1 MKPNKNLMLLKY
13 DFENSQFPQW
23 YDESTKRTLE
33 EIANDI
39 SQGKMTWNEFRE
51 FVDNNLGHNG
61 FASDCL
67 RYVQKKL

>member
-13 DFENSQFPQW
+13 DFENSQLPQW

-51 FVDNNLGHNG
+51 FVDNNLDQHD
-61 FASDCL
+61 FAFGCL
-67 RYVQKKL
+67 RYVQKRL